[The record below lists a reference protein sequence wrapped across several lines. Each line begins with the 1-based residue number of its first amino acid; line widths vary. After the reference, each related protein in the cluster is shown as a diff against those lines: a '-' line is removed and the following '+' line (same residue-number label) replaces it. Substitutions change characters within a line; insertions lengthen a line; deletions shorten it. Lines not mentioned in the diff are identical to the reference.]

1 MAEIDIPMQVLS
13 PNGIVP
19 EFYTS
24 STTVALNTTDDFVTP
39 NDENGFILVRG
50 GSTLTMLT
58 IITPGT
64 VEGLAISDVQ
74 IQINRN
80 TEELIGLRGV
90 YGRFLKVRFS
100 NVSGVRYGVFRT

>member
-13 PNGIVP
+13 PNGTVP

-39 NDENGFILVRG
+39 NDENGFLLVRS
-50 GSTLTMLT
+50 GSTNTVLT
-58 IITPGT
+58 IDTPGT
-64 VEGLAISDVQ
+64 VEGVAISDVT
-74 IQINRN
+74 IAVNRN
-80 TEELIGLRGV
+80 TEKLIGLRGV
-90 YGRFLKVRFS
+90 YGRFIKVRFS